1 MRLMWRT
8 LIIAALMVVAAA
20 AFAQSYDEQLANTDR
35 SDPDALYRLV
45 VWCQE
50 NQFHAR
56 ANQHIREI
64 YAIDPNHAPT
74 RELQGFVW
82 DGRRWVHSSRMP
94 GGGQQDDDRQREQQA
109 RATGPGP
116 KAEDID
122 WQLRPLTN
130 PDEDGGLTNFL
141 TGVINSMNRG
151 NRNEWATLMLEG
163 QREVGLPLLM
173 QRIADGDY
181 SDLYGPVK
189 ILEQL
194 IEEGNIARARRFLPF
209 VMKVSSGSNHRAE
222 DLALFS
228 FIVSKIGDK
237 RVVPRLIQ
245 LLDHADDDV
254 QFNSRFALGRFMHR
268 GVDAINAE
276 EAQEWWDRFHSA
288 PDSVIYA
295 ESLSHRDPRVR
306 LSAVE
311 SITVNDFHEKVVPV
325 LAELLT
331 ENDRAVFMGA
341 TQQLQ
346 RVTGSTWDVRMN
358 ASQDERETASQRLL
372 AWWEEEKN
380 TFTPMHMRGQVR
392 EEQEDDDDPTTRMA
406 VFVAQL
412 GDLDEAVSR
421 NALSQLRRA
430 GDDAIAPLINGLQHN
445 DGVVRNR
452 ARDLLREITGQNF
465 SFQGMRGSEEER
477 QQAREAWIDW
487 ARANGH
493 MDSGN

>member
-1 MRLMWRT
+1 MRVIWRS
-8 LIIAALMVVAAA
+8 LAIVALLLVAAA

-50 NQFHAR
+50 NSFHAR

-82 DGRRWVHSSRMP
+82 DGRRWVHRSRLP
-94 GGGQQDDDRQREQQA
+94 GGGQREEESERSSA
-109 RATGPGP
+109 RPTGPGP
-116 KAEDID
+116 KAEEID
-122 WQLRPLTN
+122 WELRPLAN
-130 PDEDGGLTNFL
+130 PDEDGGLSNFL
-141 TGVINSMNRG
+141 SGVIDTMNRG
-151 NRNEWATLMLEG
+151 NRSEWATLMLEG

-173 QRIADGDY
+173 QRIADDNY
-181 SDLYGPVK
+181 RDLFGPVK
-189 ILEQL
+189 ILERL
-194 IEEGNIARARRFLPF
+194 IEEGNVARARRFLPF
-209 VMKVSSGSNHRAE
+209 VMKVSHGDGHRAE

-228 FIVSKIGDK
+228 YIVSKLSDK

-254 QFNSRFALGRFMHR
+254 QFNTRFALGRFMHR

-311 SITVNDFHEKVVPV
+311 SITVSDFHEKVIPV

-331 ENDRAVFMGA
+331 QNDRAVYMGA

-346 RVTGSTWDVRMN
+346 RVTGTTWDVRRN
-358 ASQDERETASQRLL
+358 ASADERQASSERLL

-380 TFTPMHMRGQVR
+380 TFTPVHMRGLVS
-392 EEQEDDDDPTTRMA
+392 EEPSEEESPETRLA
-406 VFVAQL
+406 VHVAQMA
-412 GDLDEAVSR
+412 DLDEAVSR
-421 NALSQLRRA
+421 NALSRLRAA

-452 ARDLLREITGQNF
+452 ARDLLREMTGENF
-465 SFQGMRGSEEER
+465 GFEGMRGDDEQR
-477 QQAREAWIDW
+477 QRAREAWIDW
-487 ARANGH
+487 ARTNGH
-493 MDSGN
+493 ME